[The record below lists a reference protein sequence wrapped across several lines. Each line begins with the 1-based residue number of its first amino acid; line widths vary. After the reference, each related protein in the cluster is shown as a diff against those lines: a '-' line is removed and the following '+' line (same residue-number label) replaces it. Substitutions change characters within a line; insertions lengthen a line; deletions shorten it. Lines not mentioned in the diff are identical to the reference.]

1 MKTINELITAIQ
13 DKKTLVWNDPD
24 PIDGNDYTISWIEEI
39 DSEFDEHT
47 PILIHYN
54 SNFSEAQVFLH
65 EILLIEEIHMSNIT
79 PNQLIKDWKKSLESE
94 WIQLDNLDEAKLVFD
109 DEGNV
114 VVENEHGTQFP
125 VSDLSDTELENFY
138 VNLT

>member
-24 PIDGNDYTISWIEEI
+24 PIEGNDYTISWIEEI
-39 DSEFDEHT
+39 ISDLDEDT
-47 PILIHYN
+47 PILIMYN
-54 SNFSEAQVFLH
+54 NNNSEAEVFLH
-65 EILLIEEIHMSNIT
+65 EILLIEETHMSNIT

-125 VSDLSDTELENFY
+125 VSDLSDTELEIFY